1 MGQRRNGLSKNTLLD
16 NLFSARSLLRYFD
29 AHPLFKEVRVFKGNH
44 SKQTVCALQGDFSK
58 LALNWER
65 KKPINIKN
73 FGGTPPGVRPVC
85 PGDTSHLS
93 RDMSRLARG
102 HSVPLVLIYT

>member
-1 MGQRRNGLSKNTLLD
+1 MAWGSVPREGVGAKK
-16 NLFSARSLLRYFD
+16 FGVAFEAR
-29 AHPLFKEVRVFKGNH
+29 E
-44 SKQTVCALQGDFSK
+44 T
-58 LALNWER
+58 NWER

-73 FGGTPPGVRPVC
+73 FGGTPRGVRPVC

-93 RDMSRLARG
+93 RG

>member
-1 MGQRRNGLSKNTLLD
+1 M
-16 NLFSARSLLRYFD
+16 
-29 AHPLFKEVRVFKGNH
+29 
-44 SKQTVCALQGDFSK
+44 LQGSRMGK
-58 LALNWER
+58 E

-93 RDMSRLARG
+93 RDMSRLSRDRNQAQMSHVSLGRPEFVPGTPPG
-102 HSVPLVLIYT
+102 HPTAKFLYSRRRKR